1 LFKKLKRDKNP
12 IPKIETTI
20 RKNHPLIAHFF
31 SLTALYHL
39 FSNYGESIIRPTI
52 IGAVTVGL
60 STLFW
65 LMQSE
70 PTLEP
75 HFFINST
82 LYNSTSHFV
91 YLNQTGN
98 MTQWLVAFQRSFGD
112 FLPVLSLPSDIK
124 IG

>member
-1 LFKKLKRDKNP
+1 MKRNFREAPTISRTRLKFLILFKKLKRDKNP

-75 HFFINST
+75 HFF
-82 LYNSTSHFV
+82 Y
-91 YLNQTGN
+91 Q
-98 MTQWLVAFQRSFGD
+98 
-112 FLPVLSLPSDIK
+112 
-124 IG
+124 